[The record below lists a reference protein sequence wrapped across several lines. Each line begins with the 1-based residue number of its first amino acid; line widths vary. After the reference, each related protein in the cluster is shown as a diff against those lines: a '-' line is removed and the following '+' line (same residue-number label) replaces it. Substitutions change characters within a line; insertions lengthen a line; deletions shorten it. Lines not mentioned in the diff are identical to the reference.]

1 MPYNCTMG
9 YLTVTAKG
17 QITLKKN
24 VLTHRGIKPGDKVAI
39 TNLTKGRIEMRPQ
52 AQATNIEPFFGS
64 LKLSGQKRLSLK
76 KMNQIIA
83 GGWAGKR

>member
-1 MPYNCTMG
+1 MPYNYAMG

-24 VLTHRGIKPGDKVAI
+24 VLAHMGIKPGDKVAI
-39 TNLTKGRIEMRPQ
+39 TNLTEGRIEMRPQ

-64 LKLSGQKRLSLK
+64 LKITGQKRLSIR
-76 KMNQIIA
+76 KMNELIA
-83 GGWAGKR
+83 QGWAGKR